1 MIISRLYGGLGNQL
15 FQYAIARKL
24 SIDANKELLINK
36 SLFSNGNYIHNYEL
50 DKFKITYDGY
60 YDFNWLEKLKLK
72 LVKIGLINFPNV
84 LNEETYNIKINSF
97 KEKYYLDD
105 YWQDEKYFK
114 QIKNILSDEL
124 MPKRISKNSKILVH
138 KIQNTNSVCMHIRRG
153 DYLKLENL
161 DSLGV
166 CSTNYYFNSVDLMIE
181 KLDKPNF
188 FVFSDDIEWCR
199 NNIRINGNSYFI
211 PNSFTNIDSFY
222 LMRNCKHYIIS
233 NSTFSWWPAWLSNF
247 ESKIVIAPKIWW
259 KSNPHNSPVLNN
271 WIKINNE

>member
-24 SIDANKELLINK
+24 SIDANKKLLINK
-36 SLFSNGNYIHNYEL
+36 SLFSNGNYIHNFEL

-84 LNEETYNIKINSF
+84 LNEDNYNIKKNSF
-97 KEKYYLDD
+97 KEKSYLDD

-114 QIKNILSDEL
+114 HIKNILSDEL

-188 FVFSDDIEWCR
+188 FVFSDDIEWCK

>member
-24 SIDANKELLINK
+24 SIDANKKLLINK

-50 DKFKITYDGY
+50 DQFKITYDGY

-124 MPKRISKNSKILVH
+124 MPKRISKNSKILVN
-138 KIQNTNSVCMHIRRG
+138 KIKNTNSVCMHIRRG

-181 KLDKPNF
+181 NLDKPNF